1 MVGQDA
7 SEEKRQQFAHGKEE
21 QFDVEWHLKRM
32 QLKCRGCMEM
42 ALYTWCMTW
51 QAVVGQPHGSHVAGL
66 GMMMSS
72 TSFRTI
78 TLLSFHLSLWFSSKV
93 YTKQNMMI

>member
-42 ALYTWCMTW
+42 ALYT
-51 QAVVGQPHGSHVAGL
+51 ALHVVTL
-66 GMMMSS
+66 GA
-72 TSFRTI
+72 
-78 TLLSFHLSLWFSSKV
+78 
-93 YTKQNMMI
+93 